1 MLKFDSYP
9 ELAIPSVPG
18 GSAYS
23 IESQW
28 SGVLIK
34 SGHITGTDEKY
45 ETSWK
50 VSALSW
56 SRSRAEADLSHGTCV
71 HPRACRPRLS
81 TQVKARQGQQLMLL
95 NKTFTFTCIE

>member
-45 ETSWK
+45 ETS
-50 VSALSW
+50 
-56 SRSRAEADLSHGTCV
+56 RRGC
-71 HPRACRPRLS
+71 RLS
-81 TQVKARQGQQLMLL
+81 RGVALGLRPTSVTGLVYTQGRVARGSLR
-95 NKTFTFTCIE
+95 K